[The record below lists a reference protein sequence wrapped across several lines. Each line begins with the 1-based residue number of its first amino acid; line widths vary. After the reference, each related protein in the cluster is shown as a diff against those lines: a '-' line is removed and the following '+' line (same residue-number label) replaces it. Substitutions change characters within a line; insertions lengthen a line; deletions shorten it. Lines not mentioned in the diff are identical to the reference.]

1 MAKVHRLVGKMK
13 VTKHLTSVYPND
25 IQEPDKKAFVHR
37 VTSLLQREGDK
48 CLKGN
53 PRLEEVFLYRVC
65 LVHGGDSMMSLDDK
79 ELKEVLKQFKCL
91 IDNGGILVTQ
101 ITECNPNN

>member
-1 MAKVHRLVGKMK
+1 MK
-13 VTKHLTSVYPND
+13 LTRHLTSVYPND
-25 IQEPDKKAFVHR
+25 VQEPDKKAFVER

-65 LVHGGDSMMSLDDK
+65 LVHGGDSMMSLADT
-79 ELKEVLKQFKCL
+79 ELKEVLKQFRLL
-91 IDNGGILVTQ
+91 IEQGGVLVTQ